1 MRVFITFMIFSVF
14 AIRTIAQPVESPRDS
29 LEHEKFLTLVNANRE
44 QSYFTFGDGIGNLEP
59 LLFEAKLSPSYFFS
73 RSQRKWAL
81 MINPQVQIRML
92 NKKSLPIRNPSY
104 RVYITYFQELGFWK
118 ESFLRK
124 LFYDNAVLFGSIAHH
139 SNGQDGDFYKDEAT
153 KEINEDANFSTNFLE
168 GGISSYRIIALR
180 EHHFSIREIKASF
193 EYHPKRWMADGMA
206 DIYGAYRFYGTF
218 GLMGPRKVI
227 ENRTKLVQWLQQSSI
242 EIKAGW
248 IFGTMQ
254 NTAFA
259 EASRRLVV
267 DITYK
272 YYPKWFDEVAFFVR
286 FYRGQDYYNIH
297 FINTELTNL
306 SIGITSNI
314 MNYQQ
319 VAKLFNEKK

>member
-1 MRVFITFMIFSVF
+1 MPVIF
-14 AIRTIAQPVESPRDS
+14 AQPAETPKDS
-29 LEHEKFLTLVNANRE
+29 LAHEKFLTLVNANRE

-118 ESFLRK
+118 KSFLRK
-124 LFYDNAVLFGSIAHH
+124 LFYENGLVYGSVAHH
-139 SNGQDGDFYKDEAT
+139 SNGQDGKFYKDEIT

-168 GGISSYRIIALR
+168 TGISSYRIMAMR
-180 EHHFSIREIKASF
+180 NNHYSIREIKVSV
-193 EYHPKRWMADGMA
+193 EYHPKQWMGEELDKL
-206 DIYGAYRFYGTF
+206 YGPLRVYTKF
-218 GLMGPRKVI
+218 GIMGPRNVL
-227 ENRTKLVQWLQQSSI
+227 NDRTKLLQWLQQSSM
-242 EIKAGW
+242 EIRGGW
-248 IFGTMQ
+248 IFGEM
-254 NTAFA
+254 NNAAFA
-259 EASRRLVV
+259 EASKRLIIDV
-267 DITYK
+267 TYK
-272 YYPKWFDEVAFFVR
+272 YYPHWFDEVAFFLR

-297 FINTELTNL
+297 FMNTPLTNL

-314 MNYQQ
+314 MNFQE
-319 VAKLFNEKK
+319 VVKLFNEK

>member
-1 MRVFITFMIFSVF
+1 MRVFIAFIITSVSV
-14 AIRTIAQPVESPRDS
+14 IRTSAQSVESPKDS
-29 LEHEKFLTLVNANRE
+29 LAHEKFLTLVNANRE
-44 QSYFTFGDGIGNLEP
+44 QSYITFGDGIGNVEP

-124 LFYDNAVLFGSIAHH
+124 LFYDNAVLFGSVAHH
-139 SNGQDGDFYKDEAT
+139 SNGQDGDFYKDKAT
-153 KEINEDANFSTNFLE
+153 KEINEDANFATNFLE
-168 GGISSYRIIALR
+168 GGLSSYRIIALR
-180 EHHFSIREIKASF
+180 ENHFSIREIKVSA
-193 EYHPKRWMADGMA
+193 EYHPKKWMADELEEL
-206 DIYGAYRFYGTF
+206 YGPYRLYATF
-218 GLMGPRKVI
+218 GLMGPRKII
-227 ENRTKLVQWLQQSSI
+227 ENRTNLVQWLQQSSI
-242 EIKAGW
+242 EIKGGW

-254 NTAFA
+254 NAAFA

-267 DITYK
+267 DVTYK

-297 FINTELTNL
+297 FINRELTNL
-306 SIGITSNI
+306 SFGITSNI

>member
-1 MRVFITFMIFSVF
+1 MPSFITFLIVSFVVVS
-14 AIRTIAQPVESPRDS
+14 AAAQPIASPRDS

-44 QSYFTFGDGIGNLEP
+44 QSYFTFGNGIGNLEP

-92 NKKSLPIRNPSY
+92 NKRSLPIRNPSY

-118 ESFLRK
+118 KSFLRK
-124 LFYDNAVLFGSIAHH
+124 LFYDNAVFFGSVAHH
-139 SNGQDGDFYKDEAT
+139 SNGQDGDFYKDEIT
-153 KEINEDANFSTNFLE
+153 REINEDANFSTNFLE
-168 GGISSYRIIALR
+168 AGISSYRIIALR
-180 EHHFSIREIKASF
+180 QNHFSIREIKVSF
-193 EYHPKRWMADGMA
+193 EYHPQKWMANELA
-206 DIYGAYRFYGTF
+206 DLYGAYRFYATF
-218 GLMGPRKVI
+218 GLMGPREVI
-227 ENRTKLVQWLQQSSI
+227 ENRATLIQWLQQSSI
-242 EIKAGW
+242 EMKTGW
-248 IFGTMQ
+248 IFGNMQ
-254 NTAFA
+254 NAGFA
-259 EASRRLVV
+259 EASRRLVI

-272 YYPKWFDEVAFFVR
+272 YYPKWFDEIAFFVR

-314 MNYQQ
+314 MNFQE
-319 VAKLFNEKK
+319 VVKLFNEKK